1 MTTVFTNL
9 QKVYENNDNPTVFVP
24 KSYKRV
30 SQVVKEESDE
40 EDVSKVN
47 DTLNP
52 IEKSNKILNELKL
65 IEKDLRY
72 YKENNN
78 QFKGKYTLTEA
89 TEELEICKKSL
100 DFVQKSKNYKIINDL
115 ISKGI
120 PLDNNGTNSVLNKS
134 LHEKLNSHLINKVS
148 IINKLKDHKLFNI
161 TDAEFQL
168 FLTPDKL
175 KIKMFSKMSE
185 IKKSLEDIVNKIG
198 SWDMVNQT
206 IM

>member
-78 QFKGKYTLTEA
+78 KFIY
-89 TEELEICKKSL
+89 
-100 DFVQKSKNYKIINDL
+100 
-115 ISKGI
+115 
-120 PLDNNGTNSVLNKS
+120 
-134 LHEKLNSHLINKVS
+134 
-148 IINKLKDHKLFNI
+148 
-161 TDAEFQL
+161 
-168 FLTPDKL
+168 
-175 KIKMFSKMSE
+175 
-185 IKKSLEDIVNKIG
+185 
-198 SWDMVNQT
+198 
-206 IM
+206 